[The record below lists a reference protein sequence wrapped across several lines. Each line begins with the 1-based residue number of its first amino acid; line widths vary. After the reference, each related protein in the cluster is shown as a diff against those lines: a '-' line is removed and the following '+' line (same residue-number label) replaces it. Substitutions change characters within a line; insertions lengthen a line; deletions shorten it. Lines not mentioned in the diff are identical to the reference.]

1 MAKTAADVTVAEL
14 DAFRRRWR
22 ERARHADPGRPARL
36 AHARGVALRAAAV
49 LREQF
54 GATRVVL
61 FGSCLREEWLT
72 PWSDVD
78 VAAWGIRPEDTFR
91 AMGAVRGLDPIM
103 EVNLIDVAVCSP
115 ALLATIETEGQE
127 L

>member
-1 MAKTAADVTVAEL
+1 MAKTAADVTVDEL

-22 ERARHADPGRPARL
+22 ERARHTDPGRQARL
-36 AHARGVALRAAAV
+36 AHAQGVARRAAAV

-72 PWSDVD
+72 AWSDVD
-78 VAAWGIRPEDTFR
+78 VAAWGIRPDETFH
-91 AMGAVRGLDPIM
+91 AMGAVRSLDPIM

-115 ALLATIETEGQE
+115 ALLTAIETEGQE
-127 L
+127 I